1 MLLRFSLWTCLNP
14 RSQRLSPR
22 FFSFFSFEERA
33 LDKGE
38 ACERRVQCTWSL
50 SSWGGQGQG
59 PGTWRSQRR
68 EKGDWQGQR
77 REKRPQKQPV
87 SAGSLGEETHALTPA
102 GRPTPQALSDRP
114 PAPETAA
121 DHTGYPS
128 LHPITLTPALFTC
141 QSQGRDRLVLL
152 TGSRS
157 IRGSHNPF
165 LRLICQSC
173 SQNSRKH
180 FTYLQ
185 MTHLNC
191 PRPVNS
197 PRALITRKVHLC

>member
-38 ACERRVQCTWSL
+38 AYERRVQCIWSL

-87 SAGSLGEETHALTPA
+87 SAGSLGEETHARPPA

-114 PAPETAA
+114 
-121 DHTGYPS
+121 
-128 LHPITLTPALFTC
+128 PALFTC

-185 MTHLNC
+185 MTNLNC
-191 PRPVNS
+191 PRQVKS